1 MKTRSCL
8 SWALLAAL
16 LLLAGCQRLDL
27 EKTLHVPVGEVHKLF
42 IDPPRS
48 DQKVTAQITSPGA
61 PVSAYLVLE
70 SESDAAQK
78 KMMDHEAPAKPLAGK
93 DKAEDITLE
102 TTVPAKK
109 GFVLLLRSD
118 TNDADVKVK
127 VTGR

>member
-16 LLLAGCQRLDL
+16 FLLAGCQRLDL
-27 EKTLHVPVGEVHKLF
+27 EKTLHVAVGEVHRVY

-48 DQKVTAQITSPGA
+48 DQKVTARINSPGA

-70 SESDAAQK
+70 SDSEAAQK
-78 KMMDHEAPAKPLAGK
+78 KMMDHQAPAAPLAGK

-102 TTVPAKK
+102 ATVPAKK
-109 GFVLLLRSD
+109 GYALLLRAD
-118 TNDADVKVK
+118 AKDADVKVK